1 MTTIHRLVADG
12 EGAPISPAHVL
23 LAVMAIFSR

>member
-1 MTTIHRLVADG
+1 MTTHRLSADG